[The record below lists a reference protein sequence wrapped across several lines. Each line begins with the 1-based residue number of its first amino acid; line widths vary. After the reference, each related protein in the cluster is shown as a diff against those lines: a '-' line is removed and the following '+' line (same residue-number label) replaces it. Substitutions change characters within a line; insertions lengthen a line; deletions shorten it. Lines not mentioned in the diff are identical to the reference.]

1 MNEEQKGVDR
11 LGAEYARASDD
22 FKFTVLNGETHMC
35 SICHGTGAKLQIE
48 GMIRDY
54 ASDKNPKHICKTLQK
69 HPFCLWICPTCY
81 ETLKRARSMVDERL
95 IKDPRPCLYCGGIAR
110 RSHIS
115 FKNDTNP
122 IDYNSVYHEDGSLK
136 WSYLECAGCG
146 RKTSAYC
153 YEYQSTEQ
161 WNQGKAF
168 LEEGNK

>member
-11 LGAEYARASDD
+11 LGTEYARASDD
-22 FKFTVLNGETHMC
+22 FKFTVLNGETHIC
-35 SICHGTGAKLQIE
+35 SICHGTGAKLEIE
-48 GMIRDY
+48 GTIRDY

-69 HPFCLWICPTCY
+69 HSFSLWICPTCY
-81 ETLKRARSMVDERL
+81 ETLKRARSMVDERD
-95 IKDPRPCLYCGGIAR
+95 IKDPRPCLYCGGLAIR
-110 RSHIS
+110 KQIYSCEVD
-115 FKNDTNP
+115 FKN
-122 IDYNSVYHEDGSLK
+122 IYHEDGSLK
-136 WSYLECAGCG
+136 WSYLECKGCG